1 MCQQLQVAPDGC
13 HWFARHPAGPW
24 LDPSRERNMAG
35 QGHLYPVYASQ
46 EYPGGGVQYIPFE
59 DSRIRHFSSALGG
72 NSLTDADK
80 IRHIRNELP
89 SVTVSEPVSNDS
101 AFLPP
106 PLGSSIAAKLADGA
120 NQTSSSDLDNDNNR
134 WHSDLHKE
142 TVDNFPATDQNCN
155 RYSIDHRPPSSN
167 SSAFHAPLKR
177 TSRQG
182 SGSDQVFAETITQV
196 KKITPYSGSESIRNN
211 KRRVS
216 ETIFCLV
223 SVPVHT
229 PTNVR
234 KDSADQNN
242 NQTLPSLTCAD
253 TFAVGL
259 KESLNVRSKSVN
271 EIPIKPHYFHIQ
283 TSSTSSMRNYK
294 RAPLRKEII
303 DAWALQAS
311 EEKEL
316 CYAGSWPG
324 NQYRNQET
332 QTGSPLTV
340 VKSTELESPSKGQ
353 DSVLSVADASTDN
366 ALETGTSSH
375 YGYPMAGQ
383 KNLHPSSNSAFSRLN
398 LSPTELPVDSSLQK
412 EPTSPTNVPNQKD
425 KLTLS
430 PKKSSSTP
438 TESAEQEVFGQF
450 LLKPVNRRP
459 CDLIGALES
468 INKEMEATITK
479 RPNIGFLNRL
489 SKKTEQIKSEACFT
503 TCPEPG
509 REAISLPSLHTEK
522 HFDIKVRSKSL
533 ASMDVK
539 GVKDKPSTNELPRL
553 QDQCATD
560 SCHLPLVCPQN
571 EPNRLY
577 KQDIPVP
584 QESLLKDVGLTV
596 YTETPGG
603 PAVPTQ
609 PNSLSFPSPIEHE
622 GRSLSELVSQLSK
635 TAGDKD
641 SGIHLDSA
649 KVVQS
654 NAEPQKKTTF
664 NNACSDGPIINLKIC
679 RSFSEGSK
687 FPQGGLS
694 DDTWLTRDSPVLGKR
709 DDDENYVMSKS
720 QSYMNKSTV
729 ADRNFGNFLI
739 LEKTN
744 SLPAEDLSKYFEVK
758 HAKGI
763 PENESIEQRAAR
775 ILGISVPVE
784 ALVAVKQQPEDKRED
799 LDTTFNGNLQSQR
812 DKTEQVLEEIN
823 FQGAEGGTVRFTES
837 GVVHKK
843 EKRQKHTNV
852 KEEDAKHQPAVVLDL
867 PEFPPSKLP
876 LSLPVTSDEK
886 PALCMNATEKRGRGG
901 ASKLKETLQDKLS
914 SSLSTD
920 FSAMSNSDQMALLEK
935 VDLVSRTKCHNLKVS
950 EPEVCDGSRRQ
961 SEVQGNI
968 TENGLAL
975 QGEEDDKLIEER
987 GEERENSEREN
998 VSEKH
1003 VTLGDPEGEVG
1014 TPHREVNRAM
1024 CEQEQSGEEARDI
1037 NAEIALTVKNE
1048 EIKEVDV
1055 ELKVEEAKGEV
1066 GLGIKKEKNSVEKAG
1081 VKQKTTGVSPAE
1093 VTQGAADGGK
1103 LLKPRQRNKLQKPPL
1118 LPKPRSV
1125 LKRETALP
1133 LKTGTC
1139 GPAKKEDD
1147 KKHSISGGY

>member
-1 MCQQLQVAPDGC
+1 MAPDGC

-24 LDPSRERNMAG
+24 LDPNRERNMSG

-46 EYPGGGVQYIPFE
+46 ECPGGGVQYIPFE

-242 NQTLPSLTCAD
+242 NQTLPSLTCAN

-311 EEKEL
+311 EEREL

-332 QTGSPLTV
+332 QTGSPLNV
-340 VKSTELESPSKGQ
+340 VNSNELESPSKGQ
-353 DSVLSVADASTDN
+353 DSVLTVADKSVDS
-366 ALETGTSSH
+366 ALETGTSSR

-398 LSPTELPVDSSLQK
+398 LSPTKLSVDSLLQNDHLSS
-412 EPTSPTNVPNQKD
+412 TTVLNQND
-425 KLTLS
+425 KWTHS

-459 CDLIGALES
+459 CDVIGALES
-468 INKEMEATITK
+468 INKEMEATITR
-479 RPNIGFLNRL
+479 RPNNGFLNRL
-489 SKKTEQIKSEACFT
+489 SKKTEHIKFEACFT
-503 TCPEPG
+503 ACPEQG

-522 HFDIKVRSKSL
+522 HSNFKVRSKSL
-533 ASMDVK
+533 VSMDVK
-539 GVKDKPSTNELPRL
+539 DDLSTKERPRL

-560 SCHLPLVCPQN
+560 SCHFPLVCPQN
-571 EPNRLY
+571 EPNQLY

-596 YTETPGG
+596 YTETPGSPG
-603 PAVPTQ
+603 KPTQ
-609 PNSLSFPSPIEHE
+609 PNSLSFPSLIEQKDQ
-622 GRSLSELVSQLSK
+622 SLSEVALQFSE
-635 TAGDKD
+635 TAVDKD
-641 SGIHLDSA
+641 NGIHQNLA
-649 KVVQS
+649 KVDPS
-654 NAEPQKKTTF
+654 DTEPLKKTTF
-664 NNACSDGPIINLKIC
+664 NNACLSGSTMNLKMC
-679 RSFSEGSK
+679 RSFSEGSR

-694 DDTWLTRDSPVLGKR
+694 DDTWLTTDLHVLRKGDV
-709 DDDENYVMSKS
+709 DDKYVMSKS
-720 QSYMNKSTV
+720 QSYVNKPTV
-729 ADRNFGNFLI
+729 AGRDLDNLLI

-758 HAKGI
+758 HAKDI

-784 ALVAVKQQPEDKRED
+784 ALVAVKQQQEDKHDD
-799 LDTTFNGNLQSQR
+799 LDTTFVVNLQSQSE
-812 DKTEQVLEEIN
+812 KTQLEIN
-823 FQGAEGGTVRFTES
+823 FQGAEGGTVGLTEPLPI
-837 GVVHKK
+837 HKK
-843 EKRQKHTNV
+843 EKIQKHTNN
-852 KEEDAKHQPAVVLDL
+852 KEEDAKIQSVVVLDL
-867 PEFPPSKLP
+867 PEFPPSKLL
-876 LSLPVTSDEK
+876 LSLPLTADEK
-886 PALCMNATEKRGRGG
+886 PALRKNAIEKRGRGG
-901 ASKLKETLQDKLS
+901 ASKLIEPLQDKPS
-914 SSLSTD
+914 SFLSTD
-920 FSAMSNSDQMALLEK
+920 SSAKSNSDQMVLLEK
-935 VDLVSRTKCHNLKVS
+935 VDLVSRTVCHNLKIAEYEGS
-950 EPEVCDGSRRQ
+950 EEQIEVEGD
-961 SEVQGNI
+961 I

-975 QGEEDDKLIEER
+975 QVEEDNKVNEER
-987 GEERENSEREN
+987 EGERENSKRWN
-998 VSEKH
+998 VAEKNVVH
-1003 VTLGDPEGEVG
+1003 GNPKGEVG
-1014 TPHREVNRAM
+1014 TPCNDTTSAM
-1024 CEQEQSGEEARDI
+1024 CEQEQRGEAERDV
-1037 NAEIALTVKNE
+1037 NAEIALIVENE
-1048 EIKEVDV
+1048 EIRDIEP
-1055 ELKVEEAKGEV
+1055 KVEKAKGEV
-1066 GLGIKKEKNSVEKAG
+1066 GVGIKEGKNSVEKAG
-1081 VKQKTTGVSPAE
+1081 VKQKTTGVSSAE

-1125 LKRETALP
+1125 LKRETPLP

>member
-1 MCQQLQVAPDGC
+1 M
-13 HWFARHPAGPW
+13 
-24 LDPSRERNMAG
+24 SG

-101 AFLPP
+101 AFLPQA
-106 PLGSSIAAKLADGA
+106 LGSSIAAKLADGA

-142 TVDNFPATDQNCN
+142 TVDNYPATDQNCN

-242 NQTLPSLTCAD
+242 NQTLPSLSCAD

-340 VKSTELESPSKGQ
+340 VKSTEIEIPSKGQ
-353 DSVLSVADASTDN
+353 DSVLSVTDASTDN

-398 LSPTELPVDSSLQK
+398 LSPTELPEDSCLQNNHS
-412 EPTSPTNVPNQKD
+412 SPTNVLKQKD
-425 KLTLS
+425 KLTHS

-459 CDLIGALES
+459 CDVIGALES

-489 SKKTEQIKSEACFT
+489 RKKTEHIKSEACFT

-522 HFDIKVRSKSL
+522 HFNIKVRSKSL

-539 GVKDKPSTNELPRL
+539 GANDESSANELPSL
-553 QDQCATD
+553 QDQYATD
-560 SCHLPLVCPQN
+560 GCHLPLVCAQN

-596 YTETPGG
+596 YTETPGH
-603 PAVPTQ
+603 PVEPTQ
-609 PNSLSFPSPIEHE
+609 PNSLSFPSPIEQN
-622 GRSLSELVSQLSK
+622 GQSLSEVVSQLSK

-641 SGIHLDSA
+641 SGIHHNSA
-649 KVVQS
+649 KVVLS
-654 NAEPQKKTTF
+654 DTEPLKKTPF
-664 NNACSDGPIINLKIC
+664 NNACSYGTNTNLKIC
-679 RSFSEGSK
+679 RSYSEGSK
-687 FPQGGLS
+687 FPQGGLT
-694 DDTWLTRDSPVLGKR
+694 DDTWLTRDSHMLGKG
-709 DDDENYVMSKS
+709 DDDEKYVMSKS
-720 QSYMNKSTV
+720 QSYLSKSTV
-729 ADRNFGNFLI
+729 AERDLDNLLI

-784 ALVAVKQQPEDKRED
+784 ALVVVKQQLEDKRGD
-799 LDTTFNGNLQSQR
+799 LDPSFNGTLQSQH
-812 DKTEQVLEEIN
+812 DKTQQVLEEMN
-823 FQGAEGGTVRFTES
+823 FQGAEGGTERVSES
-837 GVVHKK
+837 VVVHKK
-843 EKRQKHTNV
+843 EKRQKHTNN
-852 KEEDAKHQPAVVLDL
+852 KEQDSKIQSVVVLDL

-876 LSLPVTSDEK
+876 LSLPVTADEK
-886 PALCMNATEKRGRGG
+886 PALCMNAMDKRGRGG
-901 ASKLKETLQDKLS
+901 ASKLTEPLQDKLS

-920 FSAMSNSDQMALLEK
+920 FSAMSNSDQMALLAK
-935 VDLVSRTKCHNLKVS
+935 VDSVSRTICHNLRVA
-950 EPEVCDGSRRQ
+950 EPEGCDGNREH

-968 TENGLAL
+968 TENGLTL
-975 QGEEDDKLIEER
+975 QGEEDDKLNEER
-987 GEERENSEREN
+987 GEERENLAREN
-998 VSEKH
+998 VAEKH
-1003 VTLGDPEGEVG
+1003 VTSGDSKGDVG
-1014 TPHREVNRAM
+1014 APCREANRAT
-1024 CEQEQSGEEARDI
+1024 CAQEQSREEARDS
-1037 NAEIALTVKNE
+1037 NAEIALIVKSE

-1055 ELKVEEAKGEV
+1055 NLKVEEAKGEV
-1066 GLGIKKEKNSVEKAG
+1066 GLGIKKENNSVEKVG

-1125 LKRETALP
+1125 LKRETTLP

-1139 GPAKKEDD
+1139 GPTKKEDD

>member
-1 MCQQLQVAPDGC
+1 
-13 HWFARHPAGPW
+13 
-24 LDPSRERNMAG
+24 MAG

-46 EYPGGGVQYIPFE
+46 EYPGGGVQYIPFD

-134 WHSDLHKE
+134 WHSDLHTE

-167 SSAFHAPLKR
+167 SSAFHAPQKR

-196 KKITPYSGSESIRNN
+196 KKITPYSGSESIRNS

-234 KDSADQNN
+234 KDLSADQNN
-242 NQTLPSLTCAD
+242 NQTVQSLTYAD

-340 VKSTELESPSKGQ
+340 VKSADVESPSKGQ
-353 DSVLSVADASTDN
+353 DSAQSVSDATADN
-366 ALETGTSSH
+366 AVETGPGSH
-375 YGYPMAGQ
+375 FGYPMAGQ
-383 KNLHPSSNSAFSRLN
+383 KNLHLSSNSAFSRLN
-398 LSPTELPVDSSLQK
+398 LSPTELPLHPFLQHDHS
-412 EPTSPTNVPNQKD
+412 SPTKVPTQKD
-425 KLTLS
+425 QLTQS
-430 PKKSSSTP
+430 PKKSNSTP
-438 TESAEQEVFGQF
+438 AESAEQEVFGQF

-479 RPNIGFLNRL
+479 RPNIGFRNRL
-489 SKKTEQIKSEACFT
+489 SKKTEHIQSEACFT
-503 TCPEPG
+503 ACPEPG

-522 HFDIKVRSKSL
+522 GFNIKVRSKSL

-539 GVKDKPSTNELPRL
+539 DGLLRRRVKDETTSNDLPSL
-553 QDQCATD
+553 QGQCAAD
-560 SCHLPLVCPQN
+560 SCHLHLVCPQN

-596 YTETPGG
+596 YTETLGG
-603 PAVPTQ
+603 PGE
-609 PNSLSFPSPIEHE
+609 PNQASLSVPSPNDLK
-622 GRSLSELVSQLSK
+622 GPSPSEVVSRLTK
-635 TAGDKD
+635 TAGDRD
-641 SGIHLDSA
+641 SGIHHSSEKVTQSDAERRKKA
-649 KVVQS
+649 KS
-654 NAEPQKKTTF
+654 NNPFSSGGCA
-664 NNACSDGPIINLKIC
+664 NLKIC

-687 FPQGGLS
+687 LPRGGLS
-694 DDTWLTRDSPVLGKR
+694 DDTRLTRDSYVFGKG
-709 DDDENYVMSKS
+709 DYGEKSVMSKS
-720 QSYMNKSTV
+720 RSYVNQSTA
-729 ADRNFGNFLI
+729 ADGVLGNVLP

-744 SLPAEDLSKYFEVK
+744 SLPSEDLSKYYKVK
-758 HAKGI
+758 HATGI

-775 ILGISVPVE
+775 ILGISVPAE
-784 ALVAVKQQPEDKRED
+784 ALVAVKQQPEDRRDD
-799 LDTTFNGNLQSQR
+799 LGAALDGNLPSQSDETEQAVEELDLQGAQR
-812 DKTEQVLEEIN
+812 D
-823 FQGAEGGTVRFTES
+823 TVRVPEP
-837 GVVHKK
+837 VVIHKK
-843 EKRQKHTNV
+843 EKRQKHTNS
-852 KEEDAKHQPAVVLDL
+852 KDDDAKVQSAVVLDL

-876 LSLPVTSDEK
+876 LSLPVISDDK
-886 PALCMNATEKRGRGG
+886 RALRVNAVEKRARGG
-901 ASKLKETLQDKLS
+901 TPKLTEPLQDKLS
-914 SSLSTD
+914 PSPSADSS
-920 FSAMSNSDQMALLEK
+920 AKSNSDQMPRPEDE
-935 VDLVSRTKCHNLKVS
+935 DLASRMTRRDLKVS
-950 EPEVCDGSRRQ
+950 GSGGSEGDGGQ

-968 TENGLAL
+968 TENGVAL
-975 QGEEDDKLIEER
+975 QGEEDDKLDKERGGGERENLEGENVAEMHIALEDPEEEAGTAQGAASRETCEREQR
-987 GEERENSEREN
+987 GEEA
-998 VSEKH
+998 
-1003 VTLGDPEGEVG
+1003 GG
-1014 TPHREVNRAM
+1014 
-1024 CEQEQSGEEARDI
+1024 I
-1037 NAEIALTVKNE
+1037 NAEIALIVENE
-1048 EIKEVDV
+1048 GAKEVDV
-1055 ELKVEEAKGEV
+1055 ELRAEEAKGEV
-1066 GLGIKKEKNSVEKAG
+1066 GPGVTEDRNSVAKAG
-1081 VKQKTTGVSPAE
+1081 AEQKTAGVRPAG

-1103 LLKPRQRNKLQKPPL
+1103 SPKPRQRNKLQKPPL
-1118 LPKPRSV
+1118 LPKPRGV

-1133 LKTGTC
+1133 SNTGTC

-1147 KKHSISGGY
+1147 KRRSVSGGYPRKDK

>member
-1 MCQQLQVAPDGC
+1 MHRYKGSMCQQLQVAPDGC

-59 DSRIRHFSSALGG
+59 DSRIRHFSSGLGG

-142 TVDNFPATDQNCN
+142 TVDNFPAIDQNCN

-167 SSAFHAPLKR
+167 CSAFHTPLKR
-177 TSRQG
+177 TSQQG
-182 SGSDQVFAETITQV
+182 PGSDQVFAETITQV
-196 KKITPYSGSESIRNN
+196 KKITPYSGSESIRNS

-229 PTNVR
+229 PTNIR

-340 VKSTELESPSKGQ
+340 LKSAEEHESHSKGQ
-353 DSVLSVADASTDN
+353 DSVLSVTDTSTDS

-398 LSPTELPVDSSLQK
+398 LSPTKLPIDSFLQ
-412 EPTSPTNVPNQKD
+412 ND
-425 KLTLS
+425 KLAHS

-438 TESAEQEVFGQF
+438 AESAEQGVFGQF

-459 CDLIGALES
+459 CDVIGALES

-489 SKKTEQIKSEACFT
+489 SEKTEHIKSEACFT
-503 TCPEPG
+503 ACPEQG

-522 HFDIKVRSKSL
+522 HFNFKVRSKSL
-533 ASMDVK
+533 ASMDVRN
-539 GVKDKPSTNELPRL
+539 VKDELARL
-553 QDQCATD
+553 QDQCTTD

-571 EPNRLY
+571 EPNQLY

-596 YTETPGG
+596 YTETPGVPG
-603 PAVPTQ
+603 DPTQ
-609 PNSLSFPSPIEHE
+609 PDSLSFPSTIKQKDA
-622 GRSLSELVSQLSK
+622 SLSKMALQLSE
-635 TAGDKD
+635 TAVDEDNAVHQNQTK
-641 SGIHLDSA
+641 A
-649 KVVQS
+649 VQS
-654 NAEPQKKTTF
+654 DTEPQKKTTS
-664 NNACSDGPIINLKIC
+664 NNACFSGSIMNLKIC

-687 FPQGGLS
+687 FPQDGFS
-694 DDTWLTRDSPVLGKR
+694 DDSWLNRDSHELGKG
-709 DDDENYVMSKS
+709 DDDEKYVISNWS
-720 QSYMNKSTV
+720 CTNKSTV
-729 ADRNFGNFLI
+729 AGRDSGNSLV

-744 SLPAEDLSKYFEVK
+744 SLPAEDFSKYFEVR

-784 ALVAVKQQPEDKRED
+784 ALVAVKQQQQPDDKHDD
-799 LDTTFNGNLQSQR
+799 LDTTLILNLQSQSE
-812 DKTEQVLEEIN
+812 KAQPESSFQGGEGGEGATGGVTEPVAMNKKEEI
-823 FQGAEGGTVRFTES
+823 
-837 GVVHKK
+837 
-843 EKRQKHTNV
+843 QKHTNS
-852 KEEDAKHQPAVVLDL
+852 KEEDAKIQSVVVLDL
-867 PEFPPSKLP
+867 PEFPPSKLL
-876 LSLPVTSDEK
+876 LSLPVTTDEK
-886 PALCMNATEKRGRGG
+886 PALRKNATEKRGRGG
-901 ASKLKETLQDKLS
+901 ACKLIEPLQDEPS
-914 SSLSTD
+914 SSFSTD
-920 FSAMSNSDQMALLEK
+920 SSAKSSSDRMVLLEG
-935 VDLVSRTKCHNLKVS
+935 VNSVSRTIRHNLEVGAS
-950 EPEVCDGSRRQ
+950 EGRDGNEKQVEVKGD
-961 SEVQGNI
+961 I
-968 TENGLAL
+968 AENGLPA
-975 QGEEDDKLIEER
+975 QVEEDGELS
-987 GEERENSEREN
+987 EERENSTQEN
-998 VSEKH
+998 VTSEH
-1003 VTLGDPEGEVG
+1003 VTRRNSEGEVG
-1014 TPHREVNRAM
+1014 TPRNEVRRAM
-1024 CEQEQSGEEARDI
+1024 CEQERKGGAERDG
-1037 NAEIALTVKNE
+1037 NAEIALIVKSE
-1048 EIKEVDV
+1048 EIREVDV
-1055 ELKVEEAKGEV
+1055 EPAMEKAKGEV
-1066 GLGIKKEKNSVEKAG
+1066 GVGIKEEKNSVEKTG
-1081 VKQKTTGVSPAE
+1081 VKQKTAE

-1147 KKHSISGGY
+1147 RKHSISGGYQ

>member
-24 LDPSRERNMAG
+24 LDPSRERSMAG
-35 QGHLYPVYASQ
+35 RGHLYPVYASQ
-46 EYPGGGVQYIPFE
+46 EYPGGAVQYIPFE
-59 DSRIRHFSSALGG
+59 DARIRHFSSALGG

-106 PLGSSIAAKLADGA
+106 PMGSSIAAKLADGA
-120 NQTSSSDLDNDNNR
+120 HQTSSSDLDNDNNR

-155 RYSIDHRPPSSN
+155 RYSIHRPHSSI

-177 TSRQG
+177 TSQQG

-242 NQTLPSLTCAD
+242 NQTLPSLTCSD

-311 EEKEL
+311 EEREL

-340 VKSTELESPSKGQ
+340 VKSTELESPSKSQ
-353 DSVLSVADASTDN
+353 DSVLSAADANTDN
-366 ALETGTSSH
+366 ALEAGTSSH

-398 LSPTELPVDSSLQK
+398 LSPTEVQVDSLPQNNHS
-412 EPTSPTNVPNQKD
+412 SPTNILNQKD
-425 KLTLS
+425 KPTHS

-438 TESAEQEVFGQF
+438 TESAGQEVFGQF

-479 RPNIGFLNRL
+479 RPNIGFRNRL
-489 SKKTEQIKSEACFT
+489 SKKTDHIKSEACFVA
-503 TCPEPG
+503 CPEPG
-509 REAISLPSLHTEK
+509 REAISLPSLHTEN
-522 HFDIKVRSKSL
+522 HFNIKVRSKSL
-533 ASMDVK
+533 ASVDVE
-539 GVKDKPSTNELPRL
+539 GVKERPSTNELPML
-553 QDQCATD
+553 QDQCGTD
-560 SCHLPLVCPQN
+560 SCHLPLVCPPN
-571 EPNRLY
+571 EENRLY

-603 PAVPTQ
+603 SGEPTQ
-609 PNSLSFPSPIEHE
+609 PNSLLFPSPIEQK
-622 GRSLSELVSQLSK
+622 GRSLSEVQLGE
-635 TAGDKD
+635 TAGEED
-641 SGIHLDSA
+641 SGVHRNSA
-649 KVVQS
+649 EVVHCDTK
-654 NAEPQKKTTF
+654 ALKKTTF
-664 NNACSDGPIINLKIC
+664 SNACSNGAATSLKIC
-679 RSFSEGSK
+679 RSFSEGSR

-694 DDTWLTRDSPVLGKR
+694 DDTWLTRDSQVLGKG
-709 DDDENYVMSKS
+709 DDDEKCVLSKS
-720 QSYMNKSTV
+720 RSHINKSTV
-729 ADRNFGNFLI
+729 AERDLDNVLP

-775 ILGISVPVE
+775 ILGISVPAE
-784 ALVAVKQQPEDKRED
+784 ALVAVKPQPEDKSEN
-799 LDTTFNGNLQSQR
+799 LETTFIGNLQSQS
-812 DKTEQVLEEIN
+812 DKTQQELEEPN
-823 FQGAEGGTVRFTES
+823 LQGAEEDTVTVTES
-837 GVVHKK
+837 VVVPKK
-843 EKRQKHTNV
+843 EKRLKHTNS
-852 KEEDAKHQPAVVLDL
+852 KEEDAKIQPVVVLDL

-876 LSLPVTSDEK
+876 LSLPVITVDEK
-886 PALCMNATEKRGRGG
+886 PALRTNAMEKRGRGG
-901 ASKLKETLQDKLS
+901 ASKPVEPLQDKLS

-920 FSAMSNSDQMALLEK
+920 LSAKLNSDQMAVLEK
-935 VDLVSRTKCHNLKVS
+935 VDVESRTICPNLKAAES
-950 EPEVCDGSRRQ
+950 EGCDGSGEQ
-961 SEVQGNI
+961 SEVRGRI

-975 QGEEDDKLIEER
+975 QGEEDDELHE
-987 GEERENSEREN
+987 GRENCAREN
-998 VSEKH
+998 FSEKD
-1003 VTLGDPEGEVG
+1003 VSLGDPEGEVG
-1014 TPHREVNRAM
+1014 SPYREAIRPT
-1024 CEQEQSGEEARDI
+1024 CERGQSGAEARDI
-1037 NAEIALTVKNE
+1037 HAEIALTVKNE
-1048 EIKEVDV
+1048 EMKEVGV
-1055 ELKVEEAKGEV
+1055 KAEEAKGQV
-1066 GLGIKKEKNSVEKAG
+1066 GLGLKRENNTVEKAG
-1081 VKQKTTGVSPAE
+1081 VKQKTAGVGAAQ

-1103 LLKPRQRNKLQKPPL
+1103 SLKPRQRNKLQKPPL
-1118 LPKPRSV
+1118 LPKPRGV

-1139 GPAKKEDD
+1139 GPANKEED

>member
-1 MCQQLQVAPDGC
+1 MAPDGC

-24 LDPSRERNMAG
+24 LDPSRERSMAG

-59 DSRIRHFSSALGG
+59 DSRIRHFSSALSG

-177 TSRQG
+177 TSREG

-340 VKSTELESPSKGQ
+340 VKSTELESPSKSQ

-398 LSPTELPVDSSLQK
+398 LSPTEIPEDSLLQNDQS
-412 EPTSPTNVPNQKD
+412 SPANVLNQKD
-425 KLTLS
+425 KQIYS

-438 TESAEQEVFGQF
+438 TENAEQEIFGQF

-459 CDLIGALES
+459 CDVIGALES

-489 SKKTEQIKSEACFT
+489 SKKTEHIKSEACFT
-503 TCPEPG
+503 ACPEPG
-509 REAISLPSLHTEK
+509 REAISLPSLHAEK
-522 HFDIKVRSKSL
+522 HFSIKVRSKSL
-533 ASMDVK
+533 ASMDVE
-539 GVKDKPSTNELPRL
+539 GVKDEPSTNELPRL

-571 EPNRLY
+571 EPSRLY

-596 YTETPGG
+596 YTETPCG
-603 PAVPTQ
+603 PVEPTQ
-609 PNSLSFPSPIEHE
+609 PNSLSFPSPIENK
-622 GRSLSELVSQLSK
+622 GQSLSEVVPQLSK

-641 SGIHLDSA
+641 NGVHHNSA
-649 KVVQS
+649 KVNQS
-654 NAEPQKKTTF
+654 DTEPLKKSTF
-664 NNACSDGPIINLKIC
+664 NNACSHGSNMTLKIC

-694 DDTWLTRDSPVLGKR
+694 DDTWRTRDSHVLGKS
-709 DDDENYVMSKS
+709 DDDEKYVMSKS

-729 ADRNFGNFLI
+729 AERDLDNFLI

-784 ALVAVKQQPEDKRED
+784 ALVGVKQQPGDKRDNLE
-799 LDTTFNGNLQSQR
+799 TTFNGNLQSQS
-812 DKTEQVLEEIN
+812 DKTQQVLDEVN
-823 FQGAEGGTVRFTES
+823 LQGAEGGTVRVTES
-837 GVVHKK
+837 LVVHKK
-843 EKRQKHTNV
+843 EKRQKHTNS
-852 KEEDAKHQPAVVLDL
+852 KEEDAKIQSVVVLDL

-876 LSLPVTSDEK
+876 LSLPVTADEK
-886 PALCMNATEKRGRGG
+886 PALSMNAMEKRGRSG
-901 ASKLKETLQDKLS
+901 ASKLKEPLQDKLS

-920 FSAMSNSDQMALLEK
+920 FSAMLNSDQVALLEE
-935 VDLVSRTKCHNLKVS
+935 VDLVSRTICHNLKVS
-950 EPEVCDGSRRQ
+950 EPEGIDGNGEQR
-961 SEVQGNI
+961 EVQGSI

-975 QGEEDDKLIEER
+975 QGEDDDGVIEER
-987 GEERENSEREN
+987 GEERENSARVN
-998 VSEKH
+998 VTEKD
-1003 VTLGDPEGEVG
+1003 VTLGDVEGEVG
-1014 TPHREVNRAM
+1014 APHREVNRAM
-1024 CEQEQSGEEARDI
+1024 CEKEQSGEEARDI

-1081 VKQKTTGVSPAE
+1081 VKQKTTGVSPE

-1103 LLKPRQRNKLQKPPL
+1103 LLKPKQRNRLQKPPL

-1125 LKRETALP
+1125 LKRESALP
-1133 LKTGTC
+1133 MKTGTC

-1147 KKHSISGGY
+1147 KKHSIPGGY

>member
-1 MCQQLQVAPDGC
+1 
-13 HWFARHPAGPW
+13 
-24 LDPSRERNMAG
+24 MAG

-46 EYPGGGVQYIPFE
+46 EYPGGGVQYIPFD

-167 SSAFHAPLKR
+167 SSAFHAPQKR
-177 TSRQG
+177 TSRHG

-196 KKITPYSGSESIRNN
+196 KKITPHSGSESIRNS

-234 KDSADQNN
+234 KDLSADQNN
-242 NQTLPSLTCAD
+242 NQTVQSLTYAD

-332 QTGSPLTV
+332 QTGSPLTF
-340 VKSTELESPSKGQ
+340 VKSTEVESPSKDQ
-353 DSVLSVADASTDN
+353 DSAQSVSDVTADN

-375 YGYPMAGQ
+375 FGYPMAGQ
-383 KNLHPSSNSAFSRLN
+383 KNLHLSSNSAFSRLN
-398 LSPTELPVDSSLQK
+398 LSPTELPLHPFLQQDHS
-412 EPTSPTNVPNQKD
+412 SPTKILNQKD
-425 KLTLS
+425 QLTQYL
-430 PKKSSSTP
+430 KKSSSTP

-468 INKEMEATITK
+468 INNEMEATITK

-489 SKKTEQIKSEACFT
+489 SKKTEHIKSEACFAA
-503 TCPEPG
+503 CPEPG

-522 HFDIKVRSKSL
+522 GFNIKVRSKSL

-539 GVKDKPSTNELPRL
+539 GVLLRQQVKDETSTNDLPSL
-553 QDQCATD
+553 QGQCVTD
-560 SCHLPLVCPQN
+560 SCHFTLVCPQN

-603 PAVPTQ
+603 PGEPTQ
-609 PNSLSFPSPIEHE
+609 LSLSVRSPIDLK
-622 GRSLSELVSQLSK
+622 GLSPSEVVSRHTK
-635 TAGDKD
+635 TTGDKD
-641 SGIHLDSA
+641 SGIHHNSE
-649 KVVQS
+649 KVAQS
-654 NAEPQKKTTF
+654 DAALLKKATS
-664 NNACSDGPIINLKIC
+664 NNACSSGGTVNLKIC

-687 FPQGGLS
+687 LPQGGLS
-694 DDTWLTRDSPVLGKR
+694 DDNRLTRDSYVFGKG
-709 DDDENYVMSKS
+709 DYDKKYVMSKS
-720 QSYMNKSTV
+720 RSYMNKSTV
-729 ADRNFGNFLI
+729 ADRDLDNVLP

-744 SLPAEDLSKYFEVK
+744 SLPAEDLSKYYEVK

-784 ALVAVKQQPEDKRED
+784 ALVAVKQQPEDTRDD
-799 LDTTFNGNLQSQR
+799 LDAAFDGNLQSQSEE
-812 DKTEQVLEEIN
+812 TEQVVEEIEL
-823 FQGAEGGTVRFTES
+823 QGAEGDTVRVTES
-837 GVVHKK
+837 VVIHKK
-843 EKRQKHTNV
+843 EKRQKHTNS
-852 KEEDAKHQPAVVLDL
+852 KEDDAKIQSVVVLDL
-867 PEFPPSKLP
+867 PEFPPSKLL
-876 LSLPVTSDEK
+876 LSLPVIADEK
-886 PALCMNATEKRGRGG
+886 RALRVNTMDKRARGG
-901 ASKLKETLQDKLS
+901 ASKQMEPLQDKLS
-914 SSLSTD
+914 SSS
-920 FSAMSNSDQMALLEK
+920 SADSPARSNSDQMAHLEDE
-935 VDLVSRTKCHNLKVS
+935 DLVSRTRCRNLKVS
-950 EPEVCDGSRRQ
+950 ESDVSDGDGGQ

-968 TENGLAL
+968 TENGVAL
-975 QGEEDDKLIEER
+975 QGEEDDQLNEER
-987 GEERENSEREN
+987 GGGGERQNLEREN
-998 VSEKH
+998 VTEMH
-1003 VTLGDPEGEVG
+1003 IALGDPEEEVG
-1014 TPHREVNRAM
+1014 TPHREANREM
-1024 CEQEQSGEEARDI
+1024 CEREQRGEEGRGI
-1037 NAEIALTVKNE
+1037 NAEIALLVENE
-1048 EIKEVDV
+1048 GIKEVDV

-1066 GLGIKKEKNSVEKAG
+1066 GPGIVEEKNSVAKAG
-1081 VKQKTTGVSPAE
+1081 VKQKTAGVSPAE

-1133 LKTGTC
+1133 FNTGTC
-1139 GPAKKEDD
+1139 GPAKKEED
-1147 KKHSISGGY
+1147 KKHSVSGRYLKKIKDET

>member
-24 LDPSRERNMAG
+24 LDPNRERNMAG

-46 EYPGGGVQYIPFE
+46 EYPVGGVQYIPFE

-155 RYSIDHRPPSSN
+155 RYSIDHRPPSCN

-196 KKITPYSGSESIRNN
+196 KKITPYSGSESIRKD

-229 PTNVR
+229 PTNIR

-340 VKSTELESPSKGQ
+340 VKSAELESPSMGQ
-353 DSVLSVADASTDN
+353 DSDLSVADTSTDN
-366 ALETGTSSH
+366 ALETDTNSH

-398 LSPTELPVDSSLQK
+398 HSPTELPVDSFLQSNHSSS
-412 EPTSPTNVPNQKD
+412 TSVLNQKD
-425 KLTLS
+425 KLTQS
-430 PKKSSSTP
+430 PKKSSSTL

-459 CDLIGALES
+459 CDVIGALEN

-489 SKKTEQIKSEACFT
+489 SQKTKHTKSESGFT

-522 HFDIKVRSKSL
+522 HFNVKIRSKSL

-539 GVKDKPSTNELPRL
+539 GVEDEPSTNELPML

-603 PAVPTQ
+603 PGEPTQ
-609 PNSLSFPSPIEHE
+609 RNSLSFPSPIEQK
-622 GRSLSELVSQLSK
+622 GRSLSEVVSQLSE

-641 SGIHLDSA
+641 SGIHHNSE

-654 NAEPQKKTTF
+654 DTEPRKKTTF
-664 NNACSDGPIINLKIC
+664 NNPCSYGATMNLKIC

-694 DDTWLTRDSPVLGKR
+694 DDNWLTRDSHVKG
-709 DDDENYVMSKS
+709 DDDEKYVMSKS
-720 QSYMNKSTV
+720 RSFMIKSTV
-729 ADRNFGNFLI
+729 AERDLDNLLI

-784 ALVAVKQQPEDKRED
+784 ALVAVKQQPEDKRDD
-799 LDTTFNGNLQSQR
+799 LDPTFNGNLQNQN
-812 DKTEQVLEEIN
+812 DKTQKVLKEVN
-823 FQGAEGGTVRFTES
+823 FQGAEGGTVRVTES
-837 GVVHKK
+837 VVVHKK
-843 EKRQKHTNV
+843 EKRQKHTNS
-852 KEEDAKHQPAVVLDL
+852 KEEDAKIQSVVVLDL

-876 LSLPVTSDEK
+876 LSLPVTADEK
-886 PALCMNATEKRGRGG
+886 PALRMNAMEKRGRGG
-901 ASKLKETLQDKLS
+901 ASKLMEPLQDELS
-914 SSLSTD
+914 SSLSPD
-920 FSAMSNSDQMALLEK
+920 FSAKANSDQMALLEN
-935 VDLVSRTKCHNLKVS
+935 VDLVSRTICHNLKVAES
-950 EPEVCDGSRRQ
+950 EGCDGNGEQ

-975 QGEEDDKLIEER
+975 QGEEDDKINEEG
-987 GEERENSEREN
+987 GEERDNSAREN
-998 VSEKH
+998 VTEKH
-1003 VTLGDPEGEVG
+1003 ATLGDPEGEVG
-1014 TPHREVNRAM
+1014 EPYREVNRAM
-1024 CEQEQSGEEARDI
+1024 CEQEQSGEEGRDI
-1037 NAEIALTVKNE
+1037 NAGIALIVKNE
-1048 EIKEVDV
+1048 EIKKVDV

-1066 GLGIKKEKNSVEKAG
+1066 GLGIKKEKNCVEKAG

-1139 GPAKKEDD
+1139 GPAKKEED